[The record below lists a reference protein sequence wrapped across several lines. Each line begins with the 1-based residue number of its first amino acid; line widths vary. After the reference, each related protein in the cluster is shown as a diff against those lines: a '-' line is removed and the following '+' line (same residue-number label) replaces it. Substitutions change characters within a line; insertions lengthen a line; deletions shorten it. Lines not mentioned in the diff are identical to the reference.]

1 MQAAAASPAKSL
13 NRPSVWVLGTLAAAA
28 ALTIAAGVISVP
40 NLDEPLE
47 DASRTLGGWA
57 YPAVAGF
64 ALLETGAFVGLAVP
78 GETAVVVGGVV
89 AERGGVELIPLI
101 GLVWVAAATGDLV
114 SFLFGRRLGRP
125 FLERHGPRFHLGPDR
140 LARVD
145 RFYERHGGKAVLL
158 GRFTGLIRAVSPFVA
173 GASGLALRR
182 FVVWSA
188 AGALLWAATFTLVGY
203 GFSESFATSG
213 EIAAR
218 IGAGAALAAAVA
230 FVAVARLRS
239 GRRRR
244 RARAHEAQDHE
255 GAEGPQAGAE
265 GRPGEHVEREVH
277 AQIDAREGDGRRD
290 GQGPRT
296 HARAEDRHR
305 GGGGEGGGAV
315 ARREGRVAR
324 DRDQRA
330 HVRIG
335 HGRPVAIEGLF
346 EQVRDERR
354 GTGGDGG
361 RGEGQRQAA
370 APEVGPEPQAH
381 QQRTLDPPS
390 GQHDEDRGEQR
401 MLDGLSGLDELVI
414 EIDDRGH
421 PRDQKEPTKVGGLVV
436 AVNRRASGLED
447 PETAGRDLVSLLE
460 ELGARAE
467 AVVTGSEQELWDVL
481 RSAAAS
487 GQRVVLVGGDGTVHA
502 AANAPLRRLPE
513 LALVPTGR
521 ANNIARALGIPTGR
535 AAALTVAAGAPAR
548 SVDALRVATPDRFI
562 YAVEAVSAGFQAEAR
577 SGYEAEN
584 SADLIQGLKALLRAV
599 RRYRPYGAS
608 VELGAPGAASEGA
621 DPAAPASAS
630 AGSAAS
636 LRSSQAA
643 QLFLSNLPYFGF
655 GFEVD
660 PGANPSDGR
669 LEAILIEARGRG
681 RLLRLLAAARRGAHI
696 GRRGVRRVSTTR
708 ARLTEALPLVADA
721 VPLGVTTA
729 TVSVESARLRVASL
743 PSPGAT
749 A

>member
-13 NRPSVWVLGTLAAAA
+13 NRPSVWVIGTLAAAA
-28 ALTIAAGVISVP
+28 ALLVAAGVIPLP

-64 ALLETGAFVGLAVP
+64 AFLETGAFVGLVVP

-89 AERGGVELIPLI
+89 AERGGVELVPLI
-101 GLVWVAAATGDLV
+101 GLVWVAAAAGDLV
-114 SFLFGRRLGRP
+114 SYLLGRRLGRP
-125 FLERHGPRFHLGPDR
+125 FLERHGPRFQLGPDR

-173 GASGLALRR
+173 GASGLAPRR
-182 FVVWSA
+182 FVAWSA

-203 GFSESFATSG
+203 GFSESFAESG
-213 EIAAR
+213 ESAAR

-230 FVAVARLRS
+230 FVAVAQLRS
-239 GRRRR
+239 GRRGGRG
-244 RARAHEAQDHE
+244 RARESQDRE
-255 GAEGPQAGAE
+255 RAEGPHSGAD
-265 GRPGEHVEREVH
+265 GRPGEHVQREVH
-277 AQIDAREGDGRRD
+277 AQVDARQGHGRRD

-296 HARAEDRHR
+296 HARAENRNR
-305 GGGGEGGGAV
+305 GGGGEGRGAV

-324 DRDQRA
+324 ERDQRA
-330 HVRIG
+330 DVRIG
-335 HGRPVAIEGLF
+335 LGRAVAVEGLL

-354 GTGGDGG
+354 GSGGGSG

-370 APEVGPEPQAH
+370 APEVGPEPKAH
-381 QQRTLDPPS
+381 QQRTLDPPG
-390 GQHDEDRGEQR
+390 GQHHEHRGEQR

-414 EIDDRGH
+414 EIDERGH
-421 PRDQKEPTKVGGLVV
+421 PRDQEEPTKVGGLLV
-436 AVNRRASGLED
+436 AVNRNASGLED
-447 PETAGRDLVSLLE
+447 PETTGRDLVSLLE
-460 ELGARAE
+460 ELGARAK

-521 ANNIARALGIPTGR
+521 ANNVARALGIPTGR
-535 AAALTVAAGAPAR
+535 AAALSVAAASPAR
-548 SVDALRVATPDRFI
+548 SIDALRVATPDRFV

-584 SADLIQGLKALLRAV
+584 SADLIQGLKALVRAV
-599 RRYRPYGAS
+599 RRYRPYAAS
-608 VELGAPGAASEGA
+608 VELGAQAA
-621 DPAAPASAS
+621 
-630 AGSAAS
+630 

-696 GRRGVRRVSTTR
+696 GRRGVRRVSATR
-708 ARLTEALPLVADA
+708 ARLTEPLPLVADA

-729 TVSVESARLRVASL
+729 TVSVEPARLRVASL
-743 PSPGAT
+743 ASPGAT